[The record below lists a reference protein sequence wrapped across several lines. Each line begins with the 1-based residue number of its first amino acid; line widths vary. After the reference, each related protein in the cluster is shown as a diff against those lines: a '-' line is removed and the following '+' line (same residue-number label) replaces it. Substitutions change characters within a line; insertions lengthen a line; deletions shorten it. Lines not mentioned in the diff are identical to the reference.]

1 MELIS
6 NESSID
12 IISRIFVTIFGNQE
26 QGSISNSL
34 NFFLFNRKS
43 LSKHQFLILWVEE
56 VWFSNSLPRIFRSLR
71 RIVCSIAES
80 RMKVWFFRTHAV
92 IEKYS
97 IILRIRNKL
106 NASAFRSRTLN
117 ENRTVPP
124 PLLPLAAPTLEQS
137 SLTRYSLMPLSFL
150 MTAGSFLWKF
160 IEISNSIAV
169 IKYDH
174 HK

>member
-1 MELIS
+1 M
-6 NESSID
+6 
-12 IISRIFVTIFGNQE
+12 
-26 QGSISNSL
+26 
-34 NFFLFNRKS
+34 RKS
-43 LSKHQFLILWVEE
+43 RTGEYFKFVEFLSFQPQKFEQTSIPDSLSWRSLIFEFPSQN
-56 VWFSNSLPRIFRSLR
+56 FSKSLR

>member
-1 MELIS
+1 M
-6 NESSID
+6 
-12 IISRIFVTIFGNQE
+12 
-26 QGSISNSL
+26 
-34 NFFLFNRKS
+34 RKS
-43 LSKHQFLILWVEE
+43 RTGEYFKFVEFLSFQPQKFEQTSIPDSLSWRSLIFEFPSQN
-56 VWFSNSLPRIFRSLR
+56 FSKSLR

-124 PLLPLAAPTLEQS
+124 PLLPLAAPTLKQS
-137 SLTRYSLMPLSFL
+137 SLTILYASFVSHDSWL
-150 MTAGSFLWKF
+150 VFMKIYWNIKF
-160 IEISNSIAV
+160 DRRDQVRSS
-169 IKYDH
+169 
-174 HK
+174 